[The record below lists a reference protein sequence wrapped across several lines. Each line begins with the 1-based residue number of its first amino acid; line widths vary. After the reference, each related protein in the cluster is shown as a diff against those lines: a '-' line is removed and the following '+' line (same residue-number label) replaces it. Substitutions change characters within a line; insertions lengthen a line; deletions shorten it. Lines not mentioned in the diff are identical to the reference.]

1 MKWVEDIGKDLLNY
15 SRLAKLNHFHRNR
28 KNKDA
33 VFIWIPKNAGT
44 SIYKTLKKHGCLKAK
59 KLPRVKYRFSQK
71 GLVTFAHMDY
81 ARLVKEGYVS
91 KSFNRQAFKFCF
103 SRNPYDRAIS
113 LYEYFK
119 DSFSNPISFPE
130 FIKMISDKGVKPI
143 GLFNSEGLSSCNPQ
157 IRWVENIEIDY
168 CGKFENL
175 QDDFNVVLQ
184 KLELPEVRL
193 KHLNRSERSKIPDY
207 YDLETKKRVEE
218 YYYEDFK
225 FFNYPLESD
234 SILSAK

>member
-1 MKWVEDIGKDLLNY
+1 MKWIEDIGKDLLNH
-15 SRLAKLNHFHRNR
+15 SRVAKLIHYLQNR

-59 KLPRVKYRFSQK
+59 KLPRVKYRFSQG

-81 ARLVKEGYVS
+81 ARLVHEGYIS
-91 KSFNRQAFKFCF
+91 ETFDRQAFKFCF

-119 DSFSNPISFPE
+119 DSFSKPINFPE
-130 FIKMISDKGVKPI
+130 FIKRISDKGVKPI

-157 IRWVENIEIDY
+157 VRWVENIQLNY

-175 QDDFNVVLQ
+175 QDDFNAVLR
-184 KLELPEVRL
+184 KIELPETRL
-193 KHLNRSERSKIPDY
+193 KHLNRSVRSRITDY

-218 YYYEDFK
+218 FYHEDFEY
-225 FFNYPLESD
+225 FDYPMEPE
-234 SILSAK
+234 SILS